1 MLADV
6 DLMVFDI
13 QDVGCRFYTY
23 LYTLAYS
30 LEVAARAGKPFCVLD
45 RPNPIGG
52 LAVEGGPITDEAA
65 SFVGGYGLPP
75 RTGLTVGEY
84 MTYLRG
90 EYFPSARVEVIK
102 LEGWR
107 RSMFFEETG
116 LPWLAPSPNIP
127 SVQTAL
133 VYPGTCLF
141 EGTNVSE
148 GRGTGHPFEWIGA
161 PWIDGRRLAAALEQ
175 RRVPGAR
182 FEPVDFVPRLIAG
195 RTAAIKYRDQ
205 ACSGV
210 EIRVI
215 DRRNLDPV
223 AVAVHAIHAIR
234 GLHGDR
240 FEWRI
245 PGIDQLYGS
254 DSLRR
259 DLDAGRTAEQII
271 ESWSPGLEAFARAR
285 ERYLLYP

>member
-1 MLADV
+1 MMIAGERWG
-6 DLMVFDI
+6 DLG
-13 QDVGCRFYTY
+13 QG
-23 LYTLAYS
+23 
-30 LEVAARAGKPFCVLD
+30 
-45 RPNPIGG
+45 
-52 LAVEGGPITDEAA
+52 
-65 SFVGGYGLPP
+65 FVP
-75 RTGLTVGEY
+75 RVVP
-84 MTYLRG
+84 LR
-90 EYFPSARVEVIK
+90 
-102 LEGWR
+102 GWR
-107 RSMFFEETG
+107 REQWWDETG
-116 LPWLAPSPNIP
+116 LPWVPPSPNMLT
-127 SVQTAL
+127 VDTATL
-133 VYPGTCLF
+133 YPGTCLL

-148 GRGTGHPFEWIGA
+148 GRGTEHPFEWIGA

-182 FEPVDFVPRLIAG
+182 FQPVDFVPRLIAG

-215 DRRNLDPV
+215 DRGNLDPV
-223 AVAVHAIHAIR
+223 AVAVHAIRAIR
-234 GLHGDR
+234 ELHGDR

-259 DLDAGRTAEQII
+259 DIDAGRTAEQIV